1 MSILSGYKDNVRL
14 WLKGYLFIGVAVLI
28 LGVLIYSNHLITRMQ
43 AQTEATTRLF
53 ARFVENVEFKVDET
67 GRLSLLQEVMQEI
80 NLPIIITVFE
90 GRPIRWNN
98 VPVEPMTDEDFE
110 MIKTMNPNDPPPG
123 KLSELVKLVHKY
135 DAEHRP
141 IPVEVAGMQRE
152 QGWIHYG
159 SSPLERELLYMPLF
173 QLALFLVFM
182 GVAIQGL
189 RYLKLGEQRSIWVG
203 MAKETAHQLGT
214 PLSALLGWTQLLK
227 DKVAEGRYDELEAS
241 IGEMEVDVARL
252 NKVTDRFSKIGSRP
266 ELKTVD
272 VKPILERTVSYFHR
286 RLPRLEINSTIIL
299 KQSECPPIEGNE
311 ELLEWVFENLIKN
324 GLDAIGDRD
333 GMIEISTR
341 CRKPNRLVEVLV
353 KDTGKGIPAAHREAI
368 FRPGFTTKQR
378 GWGLGLALTRRI
390 VEDYHKGSLRLLDTR
405 PGKGTTFVV
414 RLPVSPSPAAG
425 AQIGVPQTENQ

>member
-1 MSILSGYKDNVRL
+1 MGILTGYKENARF

-53 ARFVENVEFKVDET
+53 ARFVDNVEFEVDEM
-67 GRLSLLQEVMQEI
+67 GRLSLLQEVMEEI

-98 VPVEPMTDEDFE
+98 VPVDPMTDEDFE
-110 MIKTMNPNDPPPG
+110 LIKTMNPNDPPRG
-123 KLSELVKLVHKY
+123 KIRKLAELVHQY
-135 DAEHRP
+135 DRIHRP
-141 IPVEVAGMQRE
+141 IPVEVAGMERE

-159 SSPLERELLYMPLF
+159 SSPLERELLYMPLI

-227 DKVAEGRYDELEAS
+227 DMSAEGRYEQLDAS
-241 IGEMEVDVARL
+241 LQEMEVDLSRL
-252 NKVTDRFSKIGSRP
+252 SKVTDRFSKIGSRP

-272 VKPILERTVSYFHR
+272 LMPILERTVSYFHR
-286 RLPRLEINSTIIL
+286 RLPRLETNSTIEL
-299 KQSECPPIEGNE
+299 EAAECPPIHGNE

-324 GLDAIGDRD
+324 GLDALGDRE
-333 GMIEISTR
+333 GKIEIRTR
-341 CRKPNRLVEVLV
+341 CRKPNRVVEVFV
-353 KDTGKGIPAAHREAI
+353 KDTGKGIAAAHRQQI

-390 VEDYHKGSLRLLDTR
+390 VEDYHSGTLRLLDSR

-414 RLPVSPSPAAG
+414 RLPVA
-425 AQIGVPQTENQ
+425 

>member
-1 MSILSGYKDNVRL
+1 MGILSSYKDNVRF

-53 ARFVENVEFKVDET
+53 AHFVDNVEFQMDEM
-67 GRLSLLQEVMQEI
+67 GRLSLLQEVMEEI

-110 MIKTMNPNDPPPG
+110 LIKTMNPNDPPPG
-123 KLSELVKLVHKY
+123 KLSELVQLVRQF
-135 DAEHRP
+135 DRVHRP
-141 IPVEVAGMQRE
+141 IPVEVAGMQRV

-159 SSPLERELLYMPLF
+159 SSPLERELLYMPLI

-214 PLSALLGWTQLLK
+214 PLSALLGWTHLLK
-227 DKVAEGRYDELEAS
+227 DKVAEGRFDELEGS
-241 IGEMEVDVARL
+241 IREMEVDLARL
-252 NKVTDRFSKIGSRP
+252 SKVTERFSKIGSRP
-266 ELKTVD
+266 ELKTID
-272 VKPILERTVSYFHR
+272 VTPILERTVSYFHR
-286 RLPRLEINSTIIL
+286 RLPRLETNSTIVL
-299 KQSECPPIEGNE
+299 NRSECPPIHGNE
-311 ELLEWVFENLIKN
+311 ELLEWVFENLVKN
-324 GLDAIGDRD
+324 GLDALGDRE

-341 CRKPNRLVEVLV
+341 CRKPHRMVEVFV
-353 KDTGKGIPAAHREAI
+353 KDTGKGIPAAHRDAI
-368 FRPGFTTKQR
+368 FRPGFTTKTR

-390 VEDYHKGSLRLLDTR
+390 VEDYHNGSLRLLDTR

-414 RLPVSPSPAAG
+414 RLPVA
-425 AQIGVPQTENQ
+425 

>member
-1 MSILSGYKDNVRL
+1 MGILTGYKENARF

-53 ARFVENVEFKVDET
+53 ARFVDNVQFEVDEM
-67 GRLSLLQEVMQEI
+67 GRLSLLQEVMEEI

-98 VPVEPMTDEDFE
+98 VPVDPMTDEDFE
-110 MIKTMNPNDPPPG
+110 RIKTMNPNDPPPG
-123 KLSELVKLVHKY
+123 KLRKLAELVHQY
-135 DAEHRP
+135 DRIHRP
-141 IPVEVAGMQRE
+141 IPVEVAGMERE

-159 SSPLERELLYMPLF
+159 SSPLERELLYMPLI
-173 QLALFLVFM
+173 QLGLFLVFM

-227 DKVAEGRYDELEAS
+227 DMSAEGRYDQLDS
-241 IGEMEVDVARL
+241 SLREMEVDLARL
-252 NKVTDRFSKIGSRP
+252 SKVTDRFSKIGSRP

-272 VKPILERTVSYFHR
+272 IIPILERTVSYFHR
-286 RLPRLEINSTIIL
+286 RLPRLETNSTIEL
-299 KQSECPPIEGNE
+299 EHAECPPIHGNE

-324 GLDAIGDRD
+324 GLDALGDRE
-333 GMIEISTR
+333 GKIEIRTR
-341 CRKPNRLVEVLV
+341 SRKPNRVVEVFV
-353 KDTGKGIPAAHREAI
+353 KDTGRGIAAAHRQQI

-390 VEDYHKGSLRLLDTR
+390 VEDYHSGSLRLLDSR

-414 RLPVSPSPAAG
+414 RLPVS
-425 AQIGVPQTENQ
+425 

>member
-1 MSILSGYKDNVRL
+1 MGILTGYKENARF

-43 AQTEATTRLF
+43 EQTEATTRLF
-53 ARFVENVEFKVDET
+53 ARFVDNVEFEVDEL
-67 GRLSLLQEVMQEI
+67 GRLSLLQEVMEEI

-98 VPVEPMTDEDFE
+98 VPVDPMTDEDFE
-110 MIKTMNPNDPPPG
+110 LIKTMNPNDPPHG
-123 KLSELVKLVHKY
+123 KIRKLAELVHQY
-135 DAEHRP
+135 DRIHRP
-141 IPVEVAGMQRE
+141 IPVEVAGMERE

-159 SSPLERELLYMPLF
+159 SSPLERELLYMPLI
-173 QLALFLVFM
+173 QLGLFLVFM

-227 DKVAEGRYDELEAS
+227 DMAAEGRYEQMDAS
-241 IGEMEVDVARL
+241 LHEMEVDLSRL
-252 NKVTDRFSKIGSRP
+252 SKVTDRFSKIGSRP

-272 VKPILERTVSYFHR
+272 IMPILERTVSYFHR
-286 RLPRLEINSTIIL
+286 RLPQLETNSTIEL
-299 KQSECPPIEGNE
+299 EQAECPPIRGNE

-324 GLDAIGDRD
+324 GLDALGD
-333 GMIEISTR
+333 GEGKIEVRTR
-341 CRKPNRLVEVLV
+341 SRKPNRVVEVFV
-353 KDTGKGIPAAHREAI
+353 KDTGKGIAAAHRQQI

-390 VEDYHKGSLRLLDTR
+390 VEDYHSGSLRLLDSR

-414 RLPVSPSPAAG
+414 RLPVS
-425 AQIGVPQTENQ
+425 